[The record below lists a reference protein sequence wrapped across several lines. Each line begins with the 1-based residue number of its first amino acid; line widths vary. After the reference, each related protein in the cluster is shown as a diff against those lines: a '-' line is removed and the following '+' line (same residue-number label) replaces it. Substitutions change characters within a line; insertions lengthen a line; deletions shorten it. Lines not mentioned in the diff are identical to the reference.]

1 MDIGVYCI
9 HPLVKLFGLPEEIF
23 FLAQILPKS
32 IDGQGTITI
41 VSAPSWNLFKQSFLS
56 PA

>member
-23 FLAQILPKS
+23 FLAQILPKI
-32 IDGQGTITI
+32 IDGQGVITYYI
-41 VSAPSWNLFKQSFLS
+41 S
-56 PA
+56 PIPEPF